1 MDSNPQLPA
10 RKGLRGDVLGEVKRA
25 QPLTGKELADRLGVS
40 ANAIRHHLKELEA
53 AAFIVYGREQRGVGA
68 PTFAYRLSPAGEAL
82 FPRAYEATLNELLDR
97 MAEKSGRG
105 AAVDL
110 LEDHYRERERRVLAQ
125 LDGRSAA
132 ERVAL
137 VARLMSEQ
145 GYMAEWQE
153 AAGAFRLA
161 EHNCAIRAVAERF
174 PEVCAAEQQFLRDV
188 LGAAVERRTHITS
201 GCNACEYAITF
212 PPRATEGPPSPPPS
226 TPMPPT
232 PP

>member
-10 RKGLRGDVLGEVKRA
+10 RKGLRGDVLGELKRA
-25 QPLTGKELADRLGVS
+25 QPLTAKELADKLGVS

-110 LEDHYRERERRVLAQ
+110 LADHYHELTRRVLAQ
-125 LDGRSAA
+125 LDGRSAS

-212 PPRATEGPPSPPPS
+212 APRATEESA
-226 TPMPPT
+226 
-232 PP
+232 